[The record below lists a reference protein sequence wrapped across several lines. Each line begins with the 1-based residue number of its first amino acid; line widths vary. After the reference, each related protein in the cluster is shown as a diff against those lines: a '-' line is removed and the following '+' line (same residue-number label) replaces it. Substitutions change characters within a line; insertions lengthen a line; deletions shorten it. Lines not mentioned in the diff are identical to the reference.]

1 MPLPQPY
8 PRFQLGESL
17 TAEQTAFFNEHGFL
31 HFSGFIDRATVAE
44 LVAASGEV
52 QQRWLAERREKV
64 NGIPV
69 KYGRDLDGRPIVQR
83 FAFANQHHPRLAAFL
98 DDPRFQ
104 RLFPLI
110 GRDDVRMGGDEKDG
124 LVLNH
129 YVHGEG
135 SQHSRL
141 GWHTDGLRDLFLGRR
156 QLHPLLNVGVHL
168 NDLGPEHGGLRLIP
182 GTHRQGFFRMAFGK
196 RYFLDHEPDPRE
208 IAVIPA
214 AGDLTVHDGRLWHR
228 VQQSSVSGEGSRRR
242 VFYLPVVSGPR
253 EPKSEASPT
262 PVYHRLASRLG
273 WNPKPP
279 AVPAGE
285 AGAGP

>member
-1 MPLPQPY
+1 MPLNAAY
-8 PRFQLGESL
+8 PRFTLGDTLSP
-17 TAEQTAFFNEHGFL
+17 AQTAFFAEHGFL
-31 HFSGFIDRATVAE
+31 HFTGFIDRATIAE
-44 LVAASGEV
+44 LVAASEAV
-52 QQRWLAERREKV
+52 QRRWLAERRAKV

-98 DDPRFQ
+98 ADPRFAV
-104 RLFPLI
+104 LFPLI
-110 GRDDVRMGGDEKDG
+110 GRDGARMGGDEKDG

-141 GWHTDGLRDLFLGRR
+141 GWHTDGLRDLFLGKR

-168 NDLGPEHGGLRLIP
+168 DDLGPEHGGLRLIP
-182 GTHRQGFFRMAFGK
+182 GTHRQGLLRMAFGK
-196 RYFLDHEPDPRE
+196 RYFVDHRPDPRE

-228 VQQSSVSGEGSRRR
+228 VQQSAVRGEASRRR
-242 VFYLPVVSGPR
+242 VFYLPVVAGPY
-253 EPKSEASPT
+253 EPKHEASPT
-262 PVYHRLASRLG
+262 PIYHRLASWRG

-279 AVPAGE
+279 TALPDT
-285 AGAGP
+285 GA

>member
-1 MPLPQPY
+1 MSEPTAADY
-8 PRFQLGESL
+8 PRFTLGPAL
-17 TAEQTAFFNEHGFL
+17 TAEQIAFFETRGFL
-31 HFSGFIDRATVAE
+31 HFTGFIPRETVAE
-44 LVAASGEV
+44 LVSASQAVER
-52 QQRWLAERREKV
+52 QWLAERREKV

-83 FAFANQHHPRLAAFL
+83 FAFTNQFHERLARFL
-98 DDPRFQ
+98 KDPRFAL
-104 RLFPLI
+104 LFPLL
-110 GRDDVRMGGDEKDG
+110 GREGGRMGGDEKDG

-135 SQHSRL
+135 SSHSRL
-141 GWHTDGLRDLFLGRR
+141 GWHTDGLRDLFLGKR
-156 QLHPLLNVGVHL
+156 QLYPMLNVGVHL

-182 GTHRQGFFRMAFGK
+182 GTHTQGFFKMAFGK
-196 RYFLDHEPDPRE
+196 RYFVDHAPDPRE

-242 VFYLPVVSGPR
+242 VFYVPIVAGPY

-262 PVYHRLASRLG
+262 PFYHRLASRLG

-279 AVPAGE
+279 QVTT
-285 AGAGP
+285 